1 LLNTFLSKITL
12 YAASLDSNYTA
23 CRKNLIMVISSS
35 HNYSK
40 SDFDIVNINT
50 ANKINVKRF
59 TQNGQIQIYQ
69 SSYRGSYP
77 SIIRDSLRNA
87 ALGRK
92 VLLIQFM
99 KGGVKQGVDNAVKL
113 CGNLTWVRSSHSYD
127 EYNQEEIENNKNLKQ
142 SIHEST
148 LELWDFCKKELVSGQ
163 NDQII
168 LDEIFLAIEM
178 KIIDKDELISTLEN
192 RFISGDVILTGT
204 YIPKDLFLMANQI
217 TELRS

>member
-1 LLNTFLSKITL
+1 
-12 YAASLDSNYTA
+12 
-23 CRKNLIMVISSS
+23 MVISSS
-35 HNYSK
+35 HIYSK
-40 SDFDIVNINT
+40 SNFDVVNNT
-50 ANKINVKRF
+50 AEKINVKRF
-59 TQNGQIQIYQ
+59 IHNGQIQIYQ

-99 KGGVKQGVDNAVKL
+99 KGGVKQGVDNAVRL
-113 CGNLTWVRSSHSYD
+113 CGNLTWIRSSNSFD
-127 EYNQEEIENNKNLKQ
+127 QYNSEEIENNKNLRK

-148 LELWDFCKKELVSGQ
+148 LELWNFCKKELVSGE

-168 LDEIFLAIEM
+168 LDEIFLAIDM
-178 KIIDKDELISTLEN
+178 KIIDKDDLISTLEK
-192 RFISGDVILTGT
+192 RFITGDVILTGT
-204 YIPKDLFLMANQI
+204 DIPKDLLLMANQI

>member
-1 LLNTFLSKITL
+1 ML
-12 YAASLDSNYTA
+12 
-23 CRKNLIMVISSS
+23 ISSS
-35 HNYSK
+35 NSYSK
-40 SDFDIVNINT
+40 SNSDLVNISS
-50 ANKINVKRF
+50 AKKINLKKF

-69 SSYRGSYP
+69 SSYRGSYS

-92 VLLIQFM
+92 VLLVQLM
-99 KGGVKQGVDNAVKL
+99 KGGVKQGITNAIKL
-113 CGNLTWVRSSHSYD
+113 CGNLTWIRSSHSFD
-127 EYNQEEIENNKNLKQ
+127 QYNPEEIQNNEALKK

-148 LELWDFCKKELVSGQ
+148 YELWKFCKNELLSGE

-178 KIIDKDELISTLEN
+178 KIIDKDDLISTLEN

-204 YIPKDLFLMANQI
+204 SIPKDFLLMADQI

>member
-1 LLNTFLSKITL
+1 
-12 YAASLDSNYTA
+12 
-23 CRKNLIMVISSS
+23 MVISSS
-35 HNYSK
+35 HIYSK
-40 SDFDIVNINT
+40 SNLDVVNINT
-50 ANKINVKRF
+50 ANKINGKRF

-99 KGGVKQGVDNAVKL
+99 RGGVKQGINNAVKL
-113 CGNLTWVRSSHSYD
+113 CGNLTWVRSSHSFD
-127 EYNQEEIENNKNLKQ
+127 QYNSEEIENNKNLKK

-148 LELWDFCKKELVSGQ
+148 YELWNFCKKELLSGE

-178 KIIDKDELISTLEN
+178 NIIEKDDLISTLEN
-192 RFISGDVILTGT
+192 RFIAGDVILTGT
-204 YIPKDLFLMANQI
+204 TIPKDFLLMANQI
-217 TELRS
+217 TQLRS

>member
-1 LLNTFLSKITL
+1 
-12 YAASLDSNYTA
+12 
-23 CRKNLIMVISSS
+23 MVISSS
-35 HNYSK
+35 NTYSK
-40 SDFDIVNINT
+40 NNLDVVKTNT
-50 ANKINVKRF
+50 ANKNNVKKF
-59 TQNGQIQIYQ
+59 SQNGQIQIYQ
-69 SSYRGSYP
+69 SSYRGSYT

-99 KGGVKQGVDNAVKL
+99 KGGVKQGVDHAVKL
-113 CGNLTWVRSSHSYD
+113 CGNLTWVRSTHSFD
-127 EYNQEEIENNKNLKQ
+127 QYNSEVIENNTNLKK
-142 SIHEST
+142 SIYEST
-148 LELWDFCKKELVSGQ
+148 NELWNFCKRELQSGE

-178 KIIDKDELISTLEN
+178 KIIDKDDLNSTLEN

-204 YIPKDLFLMANQI
+204 YIPKDLLLMANQI

>member
-1 LLNTFLSKITL
+1 
-12 YAASLDSNYTA
+12 
-23 CRKNLIMVISSS
+23 MVISSS
-35 HNYSK
+35 HIYSK
-40 SDFDIVNINT
+40 GNLDVVKTNT
-50 ANKINVKRF
+50 DNKINLKKF
-59 TQNGQIQIYQ
+59 PQNGQIQIYK
-69 SSYRGSYP
+69 SSYRGRYT

-99 KGGVKQGVDNAVKL
+99 KGGVNQGVDNAIKL
-113 CGNLTWVRSSHSYD
+113 GGNLTWVRSSHSFD
-127 EYNQEEIENNKNLKQ
+127 QYNSEAIENNKNLKK
-142 SIHEST
+142 SIYEST
-148 LELWDFCKKELVSGQ
+148 NELWNFCKRELESGE

-178 KIIDKDELISTLEN
+178 KIIDKDDLISTLEN

-204 YIPKDLFLMANQI
+204 DIPKDFLLMANQI

>member
-1 LLNTFLSKITL
+1 
-12 YAASLDSNYTA
+12 
-23 CRKNLIMVISSS
+23 MVISSS
-35 HNYSK
+35 QTYSRRNL
-40 SDFDIVNINT
+40 DVVNINT
-50 ANKINVKRF
+50 ANKINGQRF

-99 KGGVKQGVDNAVKL
+99 RGGVKQGIDNAVEL
-113 CGNLTWVRSSHSYD
+113 CGNLTWLRSSNSFD
-127 EYNQEEIENNKNLKQ
+127 QYNSEEIENNKNLEK

-148 LELWDFCKKELVSGQ
+148 VKLWNFCKKELQSGE

-168 LDEIFLAIEM
+168 LDEIFLAVEM
-178 KIIDKDELISTLEN
+178 KIIDKDDLISTLEN

-204 YIPKDLFLMANQI
+204 DIPKDLLLMANQI

>member
-1 LLNTFLSKITL
+1 
-12 YAASLDSNYTA
+12 
-23 CRKNLIMVISSS
+23 MVTSSS
-35 HNYSK
+35 HTYSK
-40 SDFDIVNINT
+40 SNLDVVNINT
-50 ANKINVKRF
+50 SNKINLKKF
-59 TQNGQIQIYQ
+59 KQNGQIQIYQ

-77 SIIRDSLRNA
+77 SVIRDSLRNA

-99 KGGVKQGVDNAVKL
+99 KGGVKQGVNNPVRL
-113 CGNLTWVRSSHSYD
+113 CGNLTWVRSSHSFD
-127 EYNQEEIENNKNLKQ
+127 QYNSEEIKNNINLKK

-148 LELWDFCKKELVSGQ
+148 LELWNFCKKELQSGE

-168 LDEIFLAIEM
+168 LDEIFLAIDM
-178 KIIDKDELISTLEN
+178 KIIDKDDLISTLEN

-204 YIPKDLFLMANQI
+204 YISKDLLLMANQI

>member
-1 LLNTFLSKITL
+1 MVNSSTHTYSRGN
-12 YAASLDSNYTA
+12 LDVVKTNPS
-23 CRKNLIMVISSS
+23 
-35 HNYSK
+35 
-40 SDFDIVNINT
+40 
-50 ANKINVKRF
+50 NKIHVKNF
-59 TQNGQIQIYQ
+59 SQNGQIQIYQ

-99 KGGVKQGVDNAVKL
+99 KGGVKQGVDHAVKL
-113 CGNLTWVRSSHSYD
+113 CGNLTWVRSSHSFD
-127 EYNQEEIENNKNLKQ
+127 QYNSEEIENNKNLKK

-148 LELWDFCKKELVSGQ
+148 TELWNFCKRELQSGE

-168 LDEIFLAIEM
+168 LDEIFLAVDM
-178 KIIDKDELISTLEN
+178 KIIDKDDLISTLEN

-204 YIPKDLFLMANQI
+204 DIPKDLLLMANQI

>member
-1 LLNTFLSKITL
+1 
-12 YAASLDSNYTA
+12 
-23 CRKNLIMVISSS
+23 MVISSS
-35 HNYSK
+35 HIYSK
-40 SDFDIVNINT
+40 GNLDVVKTNID
-50 ANKINVKRF
+50 NKINLKKF
-59 TQNGQIQIYQ
+59 PQNGQIQIYQ
-69 SSYRGSYP
+69 SSYRGSYT

-99 KGGVKQGVDNAVKL
+99 KGGVNQGVDNTVKL
-113 CGNLTWVRSSHSYD
+113 SGNLTWVRSSNSFD
-127 EYNQEEIENNKNLKQ
+127 QYNSEAIETNKNLKK

-148 LELWDFCKKELVSGQ
+148 YELWNFCKKELQSGE

-178 KIIDKDELISTLEN
+178 KFIDKDDLISTLEN

-204 YIPKDLFLMANQI
+204 DIPKDLLLMANQI